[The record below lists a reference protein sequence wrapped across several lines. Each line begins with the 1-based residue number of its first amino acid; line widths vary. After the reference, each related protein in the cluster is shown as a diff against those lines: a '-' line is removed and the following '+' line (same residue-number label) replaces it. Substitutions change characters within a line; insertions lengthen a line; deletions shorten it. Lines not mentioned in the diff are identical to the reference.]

1 MSTLAIC
8 LLPCHQENMRSA
20 IAICLLLA
28 TASCREAST
37 LPEPLIARN
46 QATATSFLPAAL
58 DSLLAAEQ
66 QLPTAARI
74 GLWARRFL
82 ADPESE
88 YRFGL
93 KEGGY
98 VTEGLLV
105 SDHRQDCV
113 SLLYR
118 SSELA
123 RASDHEDAL
132 RVALA
137 TRFPGAPADSLI
149 DPGGRVDYERPEHL
163 DFSLDMIRSG
173 HWGREITAQLTGA
186 RPDDIGSSRYAPGS
200 FRYIPEEK
208 LETSELREGDI
219 VWFLLDPAHES
230 ARRLRDRYGLVIG
243 HIGLLIEEGGEI
255 LLIHA
260 ASSDLP
266 GCYEGGR
273 VAKVAL
279 DVYLARVERF
289 TGVLVTRFENP

>member
-1 MSTLAIC
+1 
-8 LLPCHQENMRSA
+8 MRSA

-28 TASCREAST
+28 TVSCREAKP
-37 LPEPLIARN
+37 LPEPLLARN
-46 QATATSFLPAAL
+46 LASTTSFAPDLL

-66 QLPTAARI
+66 QLSTAARI

-82 ADPESE
+82 ADPDSE

-98 VTEGLLV
+98 VAEGLLI
-105 SDHRQDCV
+105 SDHRHDCV

-132 RVALA
+132 RLALA

-149 DPGGRVDYERPEHL
+149 DLGGRVDYERPEHL

-173 HWGREITAQLTGA
+173 LWGREITAQLSGA
-186 RPDDIGSSRYAPGS
+186 RPDSVGSSRYAAGS
-200 FRYIPEEK
+200 FLFVHEDK
-208 LETSELREGDI
+208 LQATELREGDI

-230 ARRLRDRYGLVIG
+230 ARRLRDMYGLVIG
-243 HIGLLIEEGGEI
+243 HIGLIIAENDEI
-255 LLIHA
+255 LLVHA

-266 GCYEGGR
+266 GCYEGGQ

-289 TGVLVTRFENP
+289 TGVLVTRFEGP

>member
-1 MSTLAIC
+1 M
-8 LLPCHQENMRSA
+8 
-20 IAICLLLA
+20 LLA
-28 TASCREAST
+28 SACTGAEP
-37 LPEPLIARN
+37 LPEKLLRRN
-46 QATATSFLPAAL
+46 TADSALLTPVSL
-58 DSLLAAEQ
+58 DSLLATERGLGA
-66 QLPTAARI
+66 PARI

-82 ADPESE
+82 ADPDSE

-98 VTEGLLV
+98 VAEGLLI

-132 RVALA
+132 RLALA
-137 TRFPGAPADSLI
+137 TRFPGAPLDSLV
-149 DPGGRVDYERPEHL
+149 DSEGRVDYERPEHL

-173 HWGREITAQLTGA
+173 HWGREITTQLSGA
-186 RPDDIGSSRYAPGS
+186 RLDSIGSSRYAAGS
-200 FRYIPEEK
+200 FSFIPEEN
-208 LETSELREGDI
+208 LETIELREGDI
-219 VWFLLDPAHES
+219 VWFLLDPTHED
-230 ARRLRDRYGLVIG
+230 ARKLRERYGLVIG
-243 HIGLLIEEGGEI
+243 HIGLIIEEEDEI
-255 LLIHA
+255 LLVHA

-273 VAKVAL
+273 VVKVAL

-289 TGVLVTRFENP
+289 AGVLVTRFEGP